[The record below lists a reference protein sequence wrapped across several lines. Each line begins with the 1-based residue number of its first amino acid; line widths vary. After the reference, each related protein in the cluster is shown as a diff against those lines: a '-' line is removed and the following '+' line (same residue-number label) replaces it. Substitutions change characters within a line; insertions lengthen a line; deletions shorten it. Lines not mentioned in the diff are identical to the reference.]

1 MERFDYTV
9 TAEDEALGLNL
20 GKLARQ
26 RLGAS
31 ATLLRQLKR
40 VEDGIWL
47 DGAPV
52 YVNVLPK
59 AGQVIS
65 LAGGRDKD
73 SENIIP
79 QQGPVDIAYEDELM
93 LIVNKQG
100 GLPVHPSR
108 GHPQDTLANFV
119 AGMFEARGEHF
130 VYRAINRLDRGTSG
144 LMCIAKTKYSSAILA
159 KALWQGRIER
169 QYYALCEGIPDPP
182 RGTIDLPLG
191 RREGFGIQRC
201 VDHENGQPAVTHY
214 ETVRSNERCSLL
226 RLRLE
231 TGRTHQIR
239 VHMASQGH
247 PLIGDFMYGTELE
260 GFDRVAL
267 HSAYIRVELP
277 DRVVELETPPPDCFA
292 GFIDISGLHGRQNIE
307 KREADADED

>member
-1 MERFDYTV
+1 MERFEYTV
-9 TAEDEALGLNL
+9 TAEDEALGLEL
-20 GKLARQ
+20 GRLARQ

-47 DGAPV
+47 DGIPV
-52 YVNVLPK
+52 YVNVRPK

-65 LAGGRDKD
+65 LAGGREKD

-79 QQGPVDIAYEDELM
+79 QQGEVQIVYEDELM
-93 LIVNKQG
+93 LIVDKQG

-108 GHPQDTLANFV
+108 GHPQDTLANYV

-159 KALWQGRIER
+159 KALWSDRIER
-169 QYYALCEGIPDPP
+169 QYYALCEGVPEPM

-201 VDHENGQPAVTHY
+201 VDYENGQQAVTHY
-214 ETVRSNERCSLL
+214 EVIRSNDRCSLV

-239 VHMASQGH
+239 VHMAHTGH

-267 HSAYIRVELP
+267 HSTYIRVALP
-277 DRVVELETPPPDCFA
+277 DRVVELETPPPACFGA
-292 GFIDISGLHGRQNIE
+292 FIDISGLSGRQNIQKGGE
-307 KREADADED
+307 IE

>member
-1 MERFDYTV
+1 MERFEYTV
-9 TAEDEALGLNL
+9 TAEDEAQGLNL
-20 GKLARQ
+20 GRLARQ

-47 DGAPV
+47 DGLPV

-65 LAGGRDKD
+65 LAGGREKD

-79 QQGPVDIAYEDELM
+79 QQGEVRIAYEDELM

-108 GHPQDTLANFV
+108 GHPQDTLANYV
-119 AGMFEARGEHF
+119 AGMYQARGEHF

-144 LMCIAKTKYSSAILA
+144 LMCIAKTKYASGILA
-159 KALWQGRIER
+159 KALWSDRIER
-169 QYYALCEGIPDPP
+169 QYYALCEGAPMPAC
-182 RGTIDLPLG
+182 GTIDLPLG
-191 RREGFGIQRC
+191 RREGYGIQRC
-201 VDHENGQPAVTHY
+201 VDHENGQQAITHY
-214 ETVRSNERCSLL
+214 ETVRSNACCSLI

-239 VHMASQGH
+239 VHMKAVGH

-267 HSAYIRVELP
+267 HSTYIRIALP
-277 DRVVELETPPPDCFA
+277 DRTVELETPPPSCFA
-292 GFIDISGLHGRQNIE
+292 EFIDISGLEGRQNIQRGGINE
-307 KREADADED
+307 

>member
-1 MERFDYTV
+1 MDRFEYTV

-47 DGAPV
+47 DGLPV

-59 AGQVIS
+59 AGQIIS
-65 LAGGRDKD
+65 LAGGREQN

-79 QQGPVDIAYEDELM
+79 QQGEVDIAYEDELM
-93 LIVNKQG
+93 LIVNKPG
-100 GLPVHPSR
+100 GMPVHPSR
-108 GHPQDTLANFV
+108 GHPQDTLANYV
-119 AGMFEARGEHF
+119 AGMFERRGETF
-130 VYRAINRLDRGTSG
+130 IYRAINRLDRGTSG

-159 KALWQGRIER
+159 KALWSGNIER
-169 QYYALCEGIPDPP
+169 EYYALCEGCPDPEA
-182 RGTIDLPLG
+182 GTIDLPLG

-201 VDHENGQPAVTHY
+201 VDYENGQSAVTHY
-214 ETVRSNERCSLL
+214 RMVRKNDSCALV

-239 VHMASQGH
+239 VHMAHTGH
-247 PLIGDFMYGTELE
+247 PLIGDFMYGHELE
-260 GFDRVAL
+260 DYDRVAL
-267 HSAYIRVELP
+267 HSTYIRVTLA
-277 DRVVELETPPPDCFA
+277 DRVVELETPPPESF
-292 GFIDISGLHGRQNIE
+292 GRFIDISGFDTRQVIQR
-307 KREADADED
+307 REML

>member
-1 MERFDYTV
+1 MERFEYTV
-9 TAEDEALGLNL
+9 TKEDEGMTL

-26 RLGAS
+26 RLAAS

-40 VEDGIWL
+40 VDDGIWL
-47 DGAPV
+47 DGQPV

-65 LAGGRDKD
+65 LAGGREKN

-93 LIVNKQG
+93 LIVNKPG

-108 GHPQDTLANFV
+108 GHEKDTIANYV
-119 AGMFEARGEHF
+119 AGMFEQRGEPF

-159 KALWQGRIER
+159 KALWNGAIER
-169 QYYALCEGIPDPP
+169 QYYALCEGSPEP
-182 RGTIDLPLG
+182 RDGTIDLPLG

-201 VDHENGQPAVTHY
+201 VDPEGQPAVTHY
-214 ETVRSNERCSLL
+214 RTVRTNARCSLV

-239 VHMASQGH
+239 VHMAHTGH
-247 PLIGDFMYGTELE
+247 PLIGDFMYGHELE

-267 HSAYIRVELP
+267 HSTYIRIVLA
-277 DRVVELETPPPDCFA
+277 DRIVELETPPPECF
-292 GFIDISGLHGRQNIE
+292 GQFIDISGF
-307 KREADADED
+307 EAR

>member
-1 MERFDYTV
+1 MDRFEYTV
-9 TAEDEALGLNL
+9 TAEDEALGLEL
-20 GKLARQ
+20 GRLARQ

-47 DGAPV
+47 DGVPV
-52 YVNVLPK
+52 YVNVRPK

-65 LAGGRDKD
+65 LAGGREKD

-79 QQGPVDIAYEDELM
+79 QQGEVRIVYEDELM
-93 LIVNKQG
+93 LIVDKQG

-119 AGMFEARGEHF
+119 AGLFEARGEHF

-159 KALWQGRIER
+159 KALWQDRIER
-169 QYYALCEGIPDPP
+169 QYYALCEGLPEPAG
-182 RGTIDLPLG
+182 GTIDLPLG

-201 VDHENGQPAVTHY
+201 VDHENGQRAVTHY
-214 ETVRSNERCSLL
+214 EVIRSNERCSLV

-239 VHMASQGH
+239 VHMAHTGH

-267 HSAYIRVELP
+267 HSTYIRVELP
-277 DRVVELETPPPDCFA
+277 DRTVELETPPPACF
-292 GFIDISGLHGRQNIE
+292 GDFIDITGLSGRRNIQMGGE
-307 KREADADED
+307 KV